1 MEEDDGGATEM
12 SLTRSRGL
20 MPRFE
25 NAWSAVAG
33 SKDGEPVS
41 PELRPLMA
49 NVYNSVLSTP
59 PDLASLKSGLQE
71 LLEFLAGEGR
81 TNANCW
87 AADMFF
93 CLSEGWERDWTEQN
107 LPEDFHEVLAL
118 MGEALH
124 DTVKSPEIASNFDCL
139 PEQLLGR
146 VRNLRTD
153 DLP

>member
-1 MEEDDGGATEM
+1 MAGFDD
-12 SLTRSRGL
+12 
-20 MPRFE
+20 
-25 NAWSAVAG
+25 AWLAAAG
-33 SKDGEPVS
+33 SRDGELVS
-41 PELRPLMA
+41 PALRPLLA
-49 NVYNSVLSTP
+49 KVYAGVLSTP
-59 PDLASLKSGLQE
+59 PDLIGIKRSLQD

-139 PEQLLGR
+139 PEQLLAR
-146 VRNLRTD
+146 VKNLRTD
-153 DLP
+153 DRQ